1 MADNPTNLPSG
12 LTFRFEADPSV
23 DMRRALGVAINAFHA
38 RSVPFEVERFGLWLN
53 DEGGK
58 LAAGLSGA
66 LSWGWLFV
74 EGLWVDD
81 DWRGQGVGR
90 ALMGHAEAHA
100 RERECHSAWLDTFQ
114 ARGFY
119 EALGYVP
126 FGELEDYP
134 PGQSRYFLRKRLV
147 ATS

>member
-1 MADNPTNLPSG
+1 MPL
-12 LTFRFEADPSV
+12 EADGMP
-23 DMRRALGVAINAFHA
+23 DRRFA
-38 RSVPFEVERFGLWLN
+38 
-53 DEGGK
+53 DED
-58 LAAGLSGA
+58 A
-66 LSWGWLFV
+66 LSSAAQFAGDERSSVVLPV
-74 EGLWVDD
+74 ATPLAEVTESND